1 MCDQAALPVPL
12 LESALCAA
20 RAWGESLYSNMPTE
34 AEAKRG
40 RELQEKLDS
49 HLKRTLLYRAT
60 KATSGHAHYPFE
72 SRHQQRLSELLAN
85 TGLNETRCRQLL
97 QDLCE
102 NGDEGEEPLLR
113 PDILAGEGRKALTV
127 EKIRQAQAASPRCGD
142 VRLCHGRRNGVLCM
156 PFAGSDLRKNHSRT
170 RWAVLCITPR

>member
-1 MCDQAALPVPL
+1 LNL
-12 LESALCAA
+12 GTNSA
-20 RAWGESLYSNMPTE
+20 
-34 AEAKRG
+34 
-40 RELQEKLDS
+40 
-49 HLKRTLLYRAT
+49 
-60 KATSGHAHYPFE
+60 
-72 SRHQQRLSELLAN
+72 SELLAN

-142 VRLCHGRRNGVLCM
+142 VRLCHGRGNGVMCM
-156 PFAGSDLRKNHSRT
+156 PFAGSDFRKNHSRT